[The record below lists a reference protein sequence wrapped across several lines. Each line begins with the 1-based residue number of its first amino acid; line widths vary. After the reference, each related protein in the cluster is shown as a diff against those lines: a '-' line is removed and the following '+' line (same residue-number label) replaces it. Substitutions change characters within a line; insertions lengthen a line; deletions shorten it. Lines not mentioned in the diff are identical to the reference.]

1 MTLSKQSLG
10 KSSKAANNKITISLT
25 DEELE
30 VLRVFVQLEYW
41 TAEEAARHYLLHG
54 LSADVCRLNP
64 VGDKKELLQKL
75 GY

>member
-10 KSSKAANNKITISLT
+10 KSKAAYKITISLT

-30 VLRVFVQLEYW
+30 VLRVFVQLEDW
-41 TAEEAARHYLLHG
+41 TVEDAARHYLTLG
-54 LSADVCRLNP
+54 LSEDVRRLNP
-64 VGDKKELLQKL
+64 VGDKKEILQKL